1 MLAISL
7 AGHLQ
12 LDNLVLVYDNNQVT
26 CDGPLEWINS
36 EDVNAKMRACG
47 WAVLDVYDGSDN
59 VDAIVAALEHAK
71 HFHSQPVFINIRTV
85 IGYRTSVA
93 GTAGAHHGGFDTESI
108 KNSKR
113 AAGMDET
120 KTHSIPDRALKY
132 FRGCR
137 GRGMAQQM
145 AWNEKLNRYSTL
157 HPEDFGKFQSRMAG
171 EMGDYENT
179 LLSLDSKQFAGL
191 GTRDS
196 NGKIL
201 EKLWNVCPGL
211 LGGSADLVNANK
223 IKYAEDDVF
232 HPLQGYQG
240 RYLRVGIR
248 EHAMAAIANGLAAY
262 HPQTF
267 MPVTATFFMFYLYA
281 APAVR
286 MGALS
291 DLQVIHIATHDS
303 FAEGQNGPTHQPVE
317 LDSLFRAMPNLI
329 YIRPCDGEE
338 LLGAWIALLNARK
351 TPSILSVAREHY
363 SHVPNTDRNKVKLG
377 AYVIQKRENHSLTL
391 ASCGSN
397 LGHVV
402 AAAEV
407 LEQDGQ
413 RVNII
418 SAPSLDLFELQ
429 EEEYRK
435 FIFPLDGTPVIS
447 VEEYVPTT
455 WARYATASVGM
466 YSFGH
471 SGSQE
476 ANYKRF
482 RLDCDGIVARVKEY
496 LKLLNGQDARTAGWH
511 KI

>member
-1 MLAISL
+1 
-7 AGHLQ
+7 
-12 LDNLVLVYDNNQVT
+12 
-26 CDGPLEWINS
+26 
-36 EDVNAKMRACG
+36 MRASG

-71 HFHSQPVFINIRTV
+71 HFHYQPVFINIRTV
-85 IGYRTSVA
+85 IGHGTSVA

-108 KNSKR
+108 KKSKR
-113 AAGMDET
+113 AAGMDEN
-120 KTHSIPDRALKY
+120 KTHVVPDRAVKY
-132 FRGCR
+132 FRDCR
-137 GRGMAQQM
+137 ARGIAQQN
-145 AWNEKLNRYSTL
+145 AWNEKLSKYSTL
-157 HPEDFGKFQSRMAG
+157 HPEDFHKFQSRVAG
-171 EMGDYENT
+171 ETGDFEKA
-179 LLSLDSKQFAGL
+179 LLSLDSKQFVGL

-201 EKLWNVCPGL
+201 EKLWNICPGL
-211 LGGSADLVNANK
+211 MGGSADLVNANK
-223 IKYAEDDVF
+223 IKYAEEDVF
-232 HPLQGYQG
+232 HPLQGYRG

-262 HPQTF
+262 QPQTF
-267 MPVTATFFMFYLYA
+267 LPVTATFFMFYLYA

-338 LLGAWIALLNARK
+338 LLGAWITVLKARN

-363 SHVPNTDRNKVKLG
+363 SPVPNTDRNKVKLG
-377 AYVIQKRENHSLTL
+377 AYIIQQRENHSLTL

-397 LGHVV
+397 LCHVIE
-402 AAAEV
+402 AAKV
-407 LEQDGQ
+407 LEQDGL

-418 SAPSLDLFELQ
+418 SAPSLDLFDVQDED
-429 EEEYRK
+429 YRNS
-435 FIFPLDGTPVIS
+435 IFPLDGTPIIS

-455 WARYATASVGM
+455 WARYTTASMGM
-466 YSFGH
+466 YGFGH
-471 SGSQE
+471 SASQE

-482 RLDCDGIVARVKEY
+482 QLDCDGIVARVRGY
-496 LKLLNGQDARTAGWH
+496 LKKLNGENARTAGWH
-511 KI
+511 RI